1 MDISCITWLESCV
14 DKSEPEWI
22 KRVGYRT
29 LVVQVREDVGFGPVV
44 APKEEQKEEKE
55 EEEQQ
60 QIGPR
65 GETFGGCFMLG
76 RMRR

>member
-1 MDISCITWLESCV
+1 M
-14 DKSEPEWI
+14 
-22 KRVGYRT
+22 
-29 LVVQVREDVGFGPVV
+29 REDVGFGPVV

-65 GETFGGCFMLG
+65 GETFGGCFVIWVGGEGEGGRYQGRQLG
-76 RMRR
+76 ARLVSHPCSQLLA